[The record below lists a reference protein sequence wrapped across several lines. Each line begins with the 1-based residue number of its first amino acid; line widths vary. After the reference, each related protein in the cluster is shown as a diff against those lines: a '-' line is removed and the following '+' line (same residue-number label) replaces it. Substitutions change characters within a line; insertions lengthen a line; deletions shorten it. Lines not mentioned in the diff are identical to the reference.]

1 MKTNQ
6 LEIQQKRHD
15 NKLKHDKKNMK
26 TISQRVRQRRLT
38 RQQQQQQT
46 ENMSKT

>member
-1 MKTNQ
+1 
-6 LEIQQKRHD
+6 
-15 NKLKHDKKNMK
+15 MK

-46 ENMSKT
+46 ENMSKTWKQFHKE